1 MRNVCRRKKVLR
13 DPLVHLSLCL
23 LLILSFIAGVAAVA
37 KADYVPPS
45 TEPPTKADLLL
56 IGGKSKTVVIQL
68 LNLSPYTI
76 SQDVAHTTALDSL
89 DKDRTVGKKS
99 MFAPVGWPGTLP
111 GLKGSFKQPDPATK
125 TWVFVPDDTNT
136 TTHPYNF
143 VAAWDDFDG
152 YVKHSTMGWT
162 IQHVYT
168 PTQGDTVHNVPL
180 RFWFTRVKP
189 DGVLKSD
196 SFKFIC
202 SILKEFIAVIGVMAF
217 PIPPMWVHAV
227 TGAAEVAGDLYK
239 TLNTQ
244 DTGGDKMYF
253 SAYVAP
259 DSCTNCITPTV
270 LCSNTST
277 TDGVD
282 VQWATGGDEWAANIV
297 VTTHLLR
304 GKDNGLEGFRDGRVP
319 IVNVTVWDAG
329 SYIWTKTHVTTSAA
343 AHPLAQSMNAA
354 LGSRNL
360 SEYSRFA
367 FLYSSLN
374 PSQRQT
380 FHEALEQ
387 FRSGKPLTQQQGQ
400 LAKKFIA
407 ALEKGQTKLSPSNR

>member
-1 MRNVCRRKKVLR
+1 MRNVCGRKKVESPVR
-13 DPLVHLSLCL
+13 LSLCL
-23 LLILSFIAGVAAVA
+23 LLILGFIAGVVVNAA
-37 KADYVPPS
+37 ADYVPPN

-76 SQDVAHTTALDSL
+76 TQDVSHITALDSL
-89 DKDRTVGKKS
+89 DKNRDTGKKS

-111 GLKGSFKQPDPATK
+111 GLKGTFLQPDTK
-125 TWVFVPDDTNT
+125 TNTWVFKPDDTNT
-136 TTHPYNF
+136 TVHPYSF
-143 VAAWDDFDG
+143 VAAWDDFGG
-152 YVKHSTMGWT
+152 YVEHSTMGWM
-162 IQHVYT
+162 INNVYT
-168 PTQGDTVHNVPL
+168 DTQGTLTHNVPL

-189 DGVLKSD
+189 PGALQS
-196 SFKFIC
+196 STFKLIC
-202 SILKEFIAVIGVMAF
+202 DYIKEFVSIIGVMAF
-217 PIPPMWVHAV
+217 PIPPMWVHAF
-227 TGAAEVAGDLYK
+227 TATAELADDMYK

-259 DSCTNCITPTV
+259 DTCSNCITPTV
-270 LCSNTST
+270 LSSTST

-282 VQWATGGDEWAANIV
+282 VQWATGADEWAANVV

-329 SYIWTKTHVTTSAA
+329 SYIWAKTHVLTASTKNTLGKS
-343 AHPLAQSMNAA
+343 LNAA
-354 LGSRNL
+354 LGKPEL
-360 SEYSRFA
+360 SEYTRFA
-367 FLYSSLN
+367 FLYKSLN

-380 FHEALEQ
+380 FHETLEQ
-387 FRSGKPLTQQQGQ
+387 FRLGNPLTQQQEQ
-400 LAKKFIA
+400 LSKKFIA
-407 ALEKGQTKLSPSNR
+407 ALEKGQTKLSPANR

>member
-1 MRNVCRRKKVLR
+1 MEKYFRKKEALR
-13 DPLVHLSLCL
+13 ASPLRW
-23 LLILSFIAGVAAVA
+23 LIFLIVILGLIAGGAA
-37 KADYVPPS
+37 KAAAEYVPPA

-76 SQDVAHTTALDSL
+76 TQDVAHITALDSL
-89 DKDRTVGKKS
+89 NKDRTVGKKS

-111 GLKGSFKQPDPATK
+111 GLKGTFLQPDPGTN
-125 TWVFVPDDTNT
+125 TWVFMPDDTNT
-136 TTHPYNF
+136 TTHPYSF

-162 IQHVYT
+162 IQDVYT
-168 PTQGDTVHNVPL
+168 PTRGTLTQDVPL
-180 RFWFTRVKP
+180 RFWFTRVQP

-202 SILKEFIAVIGVMAF
+202 SVLKEFIAVIGVMAF
-217 PIPPMWVHAV
+217 PIPPMWVHAI
-227 TGAAEVAGDLYK
+227 TGAAEVANDLYK

-259 DSCTNCITPTV
+259 DSCTNCVTPTV

-329 SYIWTKTHVTTSAA
+329 SYIWAKTHVSTSAT
-343 AHPLAQSMNAA
+343 AHPLAQDMKAA

-360 SEYSRFA
+360 TEYPRFA
-367 FLYSSLN
+367 FLWNSLN
-374 PSQRQT
+374 PSQRET
-380 FHEALEQ
+380 FHETLEQ
-387 FRSGKPLTQQQGQ
+387 FRAGKPLTRQQEQ
-400 LAKKFIA
+400 LASKFIA
-407 ALEKGQTKLSPSNR
+407 ALKKGQKKLSPSNR